1 MTIRTKANTE
11 ERKVLNMLRDIKL
24 KDIKDNKKDSGKPK
38 KKLKISRADLNKM
51 RDDTLKRLRSEMGV
65 GAGRPKKAITIVRK
79 PTK

>member
-11 ERKVLNMLRDIKL
+11 ERKILNMLRDIKL

-51 RDDTLKRLRSEMGV
+51 RDATLKKLRSEMFV
-65 GAGRPKKAITIVRK
+65 VAGHPKKAIKIVK
-79 PTK
+79 KYNK

>member
-11 ERKVLNMLRDIKL
+11 ERKILNMLRDIKL

-51 RDDTLKRLRSEMGV
+51 RDATLKKLRSEMGV
-65 GAGRPKKAITIVRK
+65 GAGRPTKAITIVRK